1 MNIVVKGQ
9 KHNAFDNANNNDLST
24 HVDDIV
30 CRAPSFT
37 DKQIDAVAEAL
48 EIKGAA

>member
-9 KHNAFDNANNNDLST
+9 KHNAFDNADSNDLSA
-24 HVDDIV
+24 HVDEIV
-30 CRAPSFT
+30 GHAPSFT

-48 EIKGAA
+48 EIKEAA